1 MKFKKI
7 FSAICSILIISS
19 VFAVNV
25 FADIKVTNRVDAKHD
40 GTMGSAYSSCVAVN
54 TTTYNGTKMYWTA
67 DVQNKPSDIS
77 YDYAAVEWK
86 LYRNTTLVSDLGKTS
101 NVTVGNTLT
110 SGVVTDMIGSGNK
123 TYGKFNNMY
132 RYYINV
138 TLCPPA
144 YKYITTFNVGGVFY
158 GIE

>member
-25 FADIKVTNRVDAKHD
+25 FADIKVTNRINAEHD

-67 DVQNKPSDIS
+67 NVQNKPSDIE
-77 YDYAAVEWK
+77 YKYAAVEWK
-86 LYRNTTLVSDLGKTS
+86 LYRNSTLVSNLGSAK

-110 SGVVTDMIGSGNK
+110 SGVVTDMIGSGN
-123 TYGKFNNMY
+123 
-132 RYYINV
+132 
-138 TLCPPA
+138 
-144 YKYITTFNVGGVFY
+144 
-158 GIE
+158 